1 MNRFTKKFKFWIWAQ
16 KGSIFE
22 QITQDPTAEPGAQKD
37 SKSGQGVL

>member
-1 MNRFTKKFKFWIWAQ
+1 MNRFTKKFKFWIWVQ

-22 QITQDPTAEPGAQKD
+22 QITQGPTAEPGAQKD